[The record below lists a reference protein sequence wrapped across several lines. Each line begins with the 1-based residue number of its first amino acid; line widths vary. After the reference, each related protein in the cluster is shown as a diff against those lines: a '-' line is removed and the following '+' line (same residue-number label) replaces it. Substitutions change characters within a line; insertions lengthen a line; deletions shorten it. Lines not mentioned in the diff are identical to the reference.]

1 MIFIA
6 LGSNLFYIK
15 PPSRLTSQI
24 HRKRASASRMT
35 ILLSL
40 KGKKRS
46 CTHTHKRVLSTK
58 PFLFLLF
65 PAWCI
70 LVVTIVLAFSQK
82 KKNCLG
88 FGFELLMGNVI
99 FHKQARERYSWMA
112 LSSGK
117 EEIRNEAMEP
127 FVLTAFLLLWC
138 IPTVPS
144 PVASAWS

>member
-1 MIFIA
+1 VYF
-6 LGSNLFYIK
+6 GC
-15 PPSRLTSQI
+15 
-24 HRKRASASRMT
+24 H
-35 ILLSL
+35 
-40 KGKKRS
+40 
-46 CTHTHKRVLSTK
+46 
-58 PFLFLLF
+58 
-65 PAWCI
+65 
-70 LVVTIVLAFSQK
+70 
-82 KKNCLG
+82 NCLG